1 MRPANG
7 SFYRPRRARN
17 PMLRWDLGEPS
28 VPSVSVPA
36 APRSRS
42 LLPAAAAGLLVV
54 AGFAALLFCSRPY
67 SWSGPAADEPYNLM
81 VEGFRSGHTWIAKEA
96 PPGLAAAANPYAFAT
111 YRPYLRA
118 PWGLT
123 DLSYYRGHLYAY
135 FGATPAVILLWPYR
149 ALTGRPL
156 HQAVA
161 VFAFCVVG
169 YAASLGLAAAA
180 WRRYFPGVGSWAG
193 AAIALLLGS
202 ATTLPL
208 FLVRPGLFELS
219 ISCGFALTMLSLAAL
234 WNCWHGASGRLLWLA
249 AASLAYGLAVGAR
262 PSLLFGASVLFLP
275 AAAALRPGAGGGSG
289 PAWRGLLWA
298 ALLPISA
305 VGAGLAAYN
314 AARFGDPLQTGHAYQ
329 LTGYD
334 VSATSPFGPRYLWGN
349 IRLYFLEPLRW
360 HRGFPF
366 VWEPVTPPLPA
377 GHYPVEFFLGALSN
391 LPVLFA
397 AALVPLAW
405 MGVRGRGP
413 RRALPAFAAAL
424 LILFFA
430 AAVPLCL
437 YAGATIRYML
447 DFMPALALLAVL
459 GLLGVER
466 MMGGA
471 ADPGGPGLSPVQEA
485 MSGSPF
491 APAVR
496 AAAAGAL
503 AYSVAVAWLLAA
515 ALCGFYRGAD
525 RGMAELFSGRI
536 AEGVATYNRV
546 CRINPDFRGSAEM
559 IIGTALVSGGR
570 RDEGVGYLQSAVRD
584 NPSLEAAHVNLGRAY
599 LEKGLF
605 AEAAASLGQAAVIDP
620 LDAEA
625 EADLGVAVFREGR
638 VGEAIEH
645 ERAAARIDPTLVAAR
660 ANLQAFEAAAKA
672 RAGP

>member
-1 MRPANG
+1 M
-7 SFYRPRRARN
+7 
-17 PMLRWDLGEPS
+17 
-28 VPSVSVPA
+28 SVPA

-42 LLPAAAAGLLVV
+42 LLPVAAAGLLVI
-54 AGFAALLFCSRPY
+54 AGFAALLAASRPF

-96 PPGLAAAANPYAFAT
+96 PPALAAAANPYAFAT

-123 DLSYYRGHLYAY
+123 DLSYFKGHLYAY
-135 FGATPAVILLWPYR
+135 FGAAPAVLLLWPYW

-161 VFAFCVVG
+161 VFIFCVLG
-169 YAASLGLAAAA
+169 YAASVGLAAAA
-180 WRRYFPGVGSWAG
+180 WRRYFPRVGAWMG

-219 ISCGFALTMLSLAAL
+219 ISCGFALAMLSLAAL
-234 WNCWHGASGRLLWLA
+234 WNSWHRPSCRCRWLA

-275 AAAALRPGAGGGSG
+275 AAAALRRGPGDGKE
-289 PAWRGLLWA
+289 PAWGRLFWA
-298 ALLPISA
+298 ALLPIAA

-334 VSATSPFGPRYLWGN
+334 VSAAGPFGPQYLWGN

-366 VWEPVTPPLPA
+366 VWEPVTPPLPP
-377 GHYPVEFFLGALSN
+377 GHYPVEFFFGALAN
-391 LPVLFA
+391 LPILFA
-397 AALVPLAW
+397 AALAPLAW
-405 MGVRGRGP
+405 MRIHGRSGAA
-413 RRALPAFAAAL
+413 RAIPGFAAAL
-424 LILFFA
+424 LVLFLA

-447 DFMPALALLAVL
+447 DFMPALALLAAL

-466 MMGGA
+466 MLGGA
-471 ADPGGPGLSPVQEA
+471 ADPGRTGPSPLQAA
-485 MSGSPF
+485 MSESAF

-496 AAAAGAL
+496 AAAACAL
-503 AYSVAVAWLLAA
+503 GYSVAVAWLLAA
-515 ALCGFYRGAD
+515 ALCSFYRGAD

-536 AEGVATYNRV
+536 ADGVAEYNRV
-546 CRINPDFRGSAEM
+546 CGINPDFRGRAEM
-559 IIGTALVSGGR
+559 IIGTALVSR
-570 RDEGVGYLQSAVRD
+570 ARQDEGIAYLKSAVRD
-584 NPSLEAAHVNLGRAY
+584 DPTLEAAHVNLGRAY
-599 LEKGLF
+599 LERGQF
-605 AEAAASLGQAAVIDP
+605 SEAAESLGLAAVIDP
-620 LDAEA
+620 YDAEA
-625 EADLGVAVFREGR
+625 EADLGVALFREGR
-638 VGEAIEH
+638 LDEAIEH
-645 ERAAARIDPTLVAAR
+645 ERAAERMDPTLGAAR
-660 ANLQAFEAAAKA
+660 GNLHAFEAAAKG
-672 RAGP
+672 RSGP